1 MFELRLLSG
10 DDGTSVCGIGAEP
23 TYIGRAPGNHVIVTE
38 QTVSSRHVAVW
49 AAGDRVFVEDL
60 HSRNGTFVDD
70 RRIQG
75 TQEVSEGQIVRLGAA
90 TLLKVVLVLD
100 AAPLLRSLLLEDEL
114 AGLRYPLRSDRA
126 LIGSDPKA
134 LLRLDEGPA
143 EAGMLLLW
151 PNGSVELGIDDDTT
165 QIEIGVPFEVGG
177 RTLVIRA
184 IDGNLSRT
192 HEVATTDYAYGLS
205 ATLDGAKGP
214 EAVVEDLGSG
224 RRHTVTA
231 GNRAVLLFLL
241 AQRAQHDAEERL
253 DPARLGWVHDEEL
266 VKGIWGRT
274 SASGQLNNLNVLL
287 CRVRAELRKAG
298 FDPWFVERD
307 NRFLRVRVRSAEVS

>member
-1 MFELRLLSG
+1 M
-10 DDGTSVCGIGAEP
+10 
-23 TYIGRAPGNHVIVTE
+23 VTE

-75 TQEVSEGQIVRLGAA
+75 TQEVAEGQIVRLGAA
-90 TLLKVVLVLD
+90 TLLKVVLVSP
-100 AAPLLRSLLLEDEL
+100 PLLRSLLLEDEL

-134 LLRLDEGPA
+134 LLRLDDGPA
-143 EAGMLLLW
+143 EAGMLLLG
-151 PNGSVELGIDDDTT
+151 PNGSVVLGVNDDTS
-165 QIEIGVPFEVGG
+165 QLEIDVPFEVGG

-184 IDGNLSRT
+184 IGGNLSRT
-192 HEVATTDYAYGLS
+192 HEVETTDYAYGLS

-214 EAVVEDLGSG
+214 EAVVVDLGSG
-224 RRHTVTA
+224 RRHTITA

-241 AQRAQHDAEERL
+241 AKRAQLDAAENL
-253 DPARLGWVHDEEL
+253 DPDRLGWVHDEEL
-266 VKGIWGRT
+266 VKGVWGRT